1 MAALDIGLRT
11 ILAAVFAVA
20 FVSKVRSRA
29 MFTEFAGTLADFGWL
44 RGRRRS
50 AVALAV
56 PAAEAV
62 LVVLLAIP
70 VTVMA
75 GFAMA
80 VVMLAVFTG
89 VTGREVAAGRLVRCR
104 CFGGG
109 SARIGSAQLARNLLL
124 LGCAGAGVA
133 LAATSTGGASAWML
147 VLAIG
152 GALLAAT
159 FIVHWDELATLAR
172 AA

>member
-1 MAALDIGLRT
+1 MAALEAGLRT

-20 FVSKVRSRA
+20 FVSKAHSRA
-29 MFTEFAGTLADFGWL
+29 AYAEFAGTLADFGWL
-44 RGRRRS
+44 RGRRRHV
-50 AVALAV
+50 VALAV
-56 PAAEAV
+56 PAAEAA

-70 VTVMA
+70 ATVMA

-80 VVMLAVFTG
+80 FTMLTVFTG
-89 VTGREVAAGRLVRCR
+89 VTWREVAAGRPVRR

-109 SARIGSAQLARNLLL
+109 GARIGPAQLARNLVL
-124 LGCAGAGVA
+124 LGCAVAGGVV
-133 LAATSTGGASAWML
+133 AATAGGGATAWML
-147 VLAIG
+147 VLAVG

-172 AA
+172 TP

>member
-20 FVSKVRSRA
+20 FISKARSRA
-29 MFTEFAGTLADFGWL
+29 AFAAFAVTLTDFGWL
-44 RGRRRS
+44 RGRRRQ
-50 AVALAV
+50 AAALAV
-56 PAAEAV
+56 PAAEAAV
-62 LVVLLAIP
+62 AGLLVIP

-75 GFAMA
+75 GFTFA
-80 VVMLAVFTG
+80 VVLLAVFTG

-109 SARIGSAQLARNLLL
+109 GARIGPAQLGRNLVL
-124 LGCAGAGVA
+124 LGCAGSGVA
-133 LAATSTGGASAWML
+133 LTATSGGQASAWML

-152 GALLAAT
+152 GALLAAA

-172 AA
+172 TS

>member
-20 FVSKVRSRA
+20 FVSKTHSRA
-29 MFTEFAGTLADFGWL
+29 AFAEFAATLADFGWL
-44 RGRRRS
+44 RGRRRHV
-50 AVALAV
+50 VALAV
-56 PAAEAV
+56 PVAEAA

-70 VTVMA
+70 ATVMA

-80 VVMLAVFTG
+80 FAMLMVFTG
-89 VTGREVAAGRLVRCR
+89 VTWREGAAGRPVRCR

-109 SARIGSAQLARNLLL
+109 SARIGPAQLARNLVL
-124 LGCAGAGVA
+124 LGCAVAGGVMT
-133 LAATSTGGASAWML
+133 ATAGGGAPAWML

-152 GALLAAT
+152 GALLAAA

-172 AA
+172 TP